1 MLSHSTNVK
10 GEAIVH
16 MSKTTKLKVSLR
28 GTPVSDVSKFDELF
42 QDISSEW
49 ELKALRLRRRR
60 WDRLQAME

>member
-1 MLSHSTNVK
+1 
-10 GEAIVH
+10 
-16 MSKTTKLKVSLR
+16 MSKIAKIKLSLGGAR
-28 GTPVSDVSKFDELF
+28 VADVSKFDELF